1 MSYEFLRHVLQYATL
16 INYII
21 LIFWFLM
28 LVFARPFLKRVHTQW
43 FHLSDN
49 RFDMINYAGIAI
61 KRSNLAIMMGIR
73 LKTSVYYGYS
83 NSTSLLCGLQKTIS
97 FKSTCAK

>member
-49 RFDMINYAGIAI
+49 QFDMINYAGIAI
-61 KRSNLAIMMGIR
+61 YKILVIVFNL
-73 LKTSVYYGYS
+73 VP
-83 NSTSLLCGLQKTIS
+83 LLALYMVGDP
-97 FKSTCAK
+97 

>member
-43 FHLSDN
+43 FH
-49 RFDMINYAGIAI
+49 
-61 KRSNLAIMMGIR
+61 
-73 LKTSVYYGYS
+73 
-83 NSTSLLCGLQKTIS
+83 GLDHHLT
-97 FKSTCAK
+97 